1 MTQELFRRYWDPFHE
16 AGLIYPPVREVKDY
30 NGQEVLGIAY
40 AQYDD
45 TPSTRKKRLRE
56 WCEALPGMKIRVLA
70 FYAGH
75 QDLFDAATRIQG
87 LEALISGW
95 GTIKTVASVADCK
108 SLVALNIAS
117 KPSIT
122 GVHCVNQ
129 LPLLRVL
136 GIVNVREIYDL
147 GFLSSM
153 SALEELDIC
162 GSMWSVQK
170 VASLYP
176 LANLKN
182 LRSLFLLDTR
192 ISRDGL
198 RPLHQLKNLENLVC
212 DFHYRASEF
221 TALKQALP
229 SLKYGTVFDERIK
242 NYPRLASS

>member
-1 MTQELFRRYWDPFHE
+1 MTQELYRRYWDPFHE

-45 TPSTRKKRLRE
+45 TASTRKKRLRE
-56 WCEALPGMKIRVLA
+56 WVEALPGMKIKVLA

-87 LEALISGW
+87 LQALISGW
-95 GTIKTVASVADCK
+95 GSIKTVESVADCK

-129 LPLLRVL
+129 LPQLKVL
-136 GIVNVREIYDL
+136 GIVNAREVYDL
-147 GFLSSM
+147 AFLSSM
-153 SALEELDIC
+153 TSLEELDIC
-162 GSMWSVQK
+162 GSMWANQK
-170 VASLYP
+170 VDSLCP
-176 LANLKN
+176 LVNLKN

-212 DFHYRASEF
+212 SFYYPASEF
-221 TALKQALP
+221 AALREALP